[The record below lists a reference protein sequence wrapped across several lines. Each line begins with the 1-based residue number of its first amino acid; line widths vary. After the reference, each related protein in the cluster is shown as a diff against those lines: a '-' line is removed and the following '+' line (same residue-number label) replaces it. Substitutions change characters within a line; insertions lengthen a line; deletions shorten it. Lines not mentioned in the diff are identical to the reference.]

1 MKKMM
6 KKLVVLLTVMTV
18 VSTTFATL
26 VNAAENQLE
35 VIKERGQLLVGTSP
49 DFPPRE
55 FYVINDKGEK
65 EIVGSDIALAKAIA
79 EAIGVELKLVTTD
92 FNGVIANI
100 QSGAVDMGI
109 SGFSY
114 TEGRASVMD
123 FSEGYSQETGDNG
136 GYQGLLVTKE
146 TAEKFKTLD
155 ELKAANLVIG
165 AQGGSIQYEM
175 AMKITNPTN
184 VKQYGTMDAEV
195 LALNAGDIQAMVVA
209 TSSAE
214 PLLASF
220 DNLVLLPKD
229 GFDLDPENVYAQNVI
244 GLPKSNNNEALLE
257 IVNKVIKDALD
268 NGDMA
273 KWEKEAKELSAKA
286 VDTE

>member
-1 MKKMM
+1 MKKIVLMM
-6 KKLVVLLTVMTV
+6 M
-18 VSTTFATL
+18 TL
-26 VNAAENQLE
+26 VLMSMLSGVNHINAAQGQLSI
-35 VIKERGQLLVGTSP
+35 IKNRGQLLVGTSP
-49 DFPPRE
+49 DFAPRE
-55 FYVINDKGEK
+55 FYIINAKGEK
-65 EIVGSDIALAKAIA
+65 EIVGSDIALAQAIA
-79 EAIGVELKLVTTD
+79 DEIGVELKLITTD

-114 TEGRASVMD
+114 TEGRAAVMD
-123 FSEGYSQETGDNG
+123 FSIGYSQETGENG
-136 GYQGLLVTKE
+136 GYQGLLVTKD
-146 TAEKFKTLD
+146 TAEKFKTLE
-155 ELKAANLVIG
+155 ELKVANLTIG

-175 AMKITNPTN
+175 AIKLTNPMN

-220 DNLVLLPKD
+220 DHLTILPRTN
-229 GFDLDPENVYAQNVI
+229 FDLDPENIYAQNVI
-244 GLPKSNNNEALLE
+244 GFPKSNDNKELLVL
-257 IVNKVIKDALD
+257 VNKVIEEAIE

-273 KWEKEAKELSAKA
+273 KWESEAKEQSVKA
-286 VDTE
+286 IDNE